1 MKVYTWKYIMNHS
14 TTHKKGGASNNQAE
28 MQGRYSKHQIDRVRS
43 RAGSGSQ
50 WSSWVTSTS
59 SVSSNIDSQIKHGKR
74 RNRGD
79 WNSEDLQSRPSHC
92 QNTQNTSLTD
102 LPSLCHSAEDDF
114 SCVASQVFCSSQWKS
129 WLARTCPKCLESY
142 EKKESVKMSDTRCDV
157 ATAQQPHNPTLCRA
171 SFHKSSKNFQQV
183 SGFVMDVPLH
193 PRGWG
198 GWLWDLAQM
207 LCSSS
212 TLGFA

>member
-1 MKVYTWKYIMNHS
+1 MNHNNN
-14 TTHKKGGASNNQAE
+14 KKTGASNNQAE

-50 WSSWVTSTS
+50 WSSCVTSTS
-59 SVSSNIDSQIKHGKR
+59 SVSSATLALKSTMERDETWRLEQLRPPVKTFIASKYTKHI
-74 RNRGD
+74 
-79 WNSEDLQSRPSHC
+79 
-92 QNTQNTSLTD
+92 NTSLTKS
-102 LPSLCHSAEDDF
+102 LPFCRGWFQLR
-114 SCVASQVFCSSQWKS
+114 SQPSFLFLKKS
-129 WLARTCPKCLESY
+129 WLGRTCQCLKSY
-142 EKKESVKMSDTRCDV
+142 EKNNGSKWVTSV
-157 ATAQQPHNPTLCRA
+157 ATAQQPHNPTVCRV